1 MRYHQ
6 ARNLTLLDTTPGFL
20 RYRHVYCHLALKVAY
35 TSATRP
41 GDLDVP
47 PSGVRHWRPSGR
59 FHQGP
64 CQEPSP
70 DPDPKKCNP
79 TITAFHP
86 DTTQMQTVDVTSPQI
101 AFRRTTSHAN
111 IARIAP
117 YNVPSFP
124 TSTNCRF
131 VGGLSDQSR
140 VDAFQIQARP
150 GR

>member
-41 GDLDVP
+41 GDLDVSP
-47 PSGVRHWRPSGR
+47 VWGTVIGGLPGVSTKDPAKNNRPN
-59 FHQGP
+59 
-64 CQEPSP
+64 
-70 DPDPKKCNP
+70 PDPKKCNP

-140 VDAFQIQARP
+140 VDAFQIQA
-150 GR
+150 